1 LFVTQLLQESVVE
14 LTSRQINKLTNQLK
28 LKQAELELQLE
39 GSRQSTEPVTLDQQV
54 VGRVSRMDAIQQQ
67 QMAIAN
73 REQSTLLLKLVS
85 TALLR
90 IKSGEYGYCLQ
101 CGEPIAFAR
110 LNAQPFTPN
119 CLDCQSAME
128 RK

>member
-1 LFVTQLLQESVVE
+1 VGE
-14 LTSRQINKLTNQLK
+14 LTSRQKNELTKQLK
-28 LKQAELELQLE
+28 SKAAELELHLE
-39 GSRQSTEPVTLDQQV
+39 GSRQSTKPVTLDQQA

-67 QMAIAN
+67 QMAVAS
-73 REQSTLLLKLVS
+73 REQSTLLHKLVT

-90 IKSGEYGYCLQ
+90 VKSGEYGYCLL

-110 LNAQPFTPN
+110 LEAQPHTPN

-128 RK
+128 QK